1 MKFFQEDF
9 REDSREDILAMWIE
23 PLNTFNLSFQT
34 IYRREKVGPCEGP
47 GCPFQQRWQQQI
59 ALQHMASVIT
69 QNGEALYHFYDVI
82 FPFVFSDCF
91 RQMALRTLIFQGNQ
105 ATAWKNKENN
115 SSKRL
120 ESAKYFQGFVST
132 SSISSDI
139 TFCSQNPQSRNSYA
153 MGDKG
158 LKSAVWHAR
167 LLSAYL
173 TSVALIC
180 HYRQSR
186 PHC

>member
-1 MKFFQEDF
+1 
-9 REDSREDILAMWIE
+9 
-23 PLNTFNLSFQT
+23 
-34 IYRREKVGPCEGP
+34 
-47 GCPFQQRWQQQI
+47 
-59 ALQHMASVIT
+59 MASVIT

-120 ESAKYFQGFVST
+120 ESAKYFQGLVST

-158 LKSAVWHAR
+158 LKKCG
-167 LLSAYL
+167 LSCPPAYL
-173 TSVALIC
+173 TSDARIC